1 MHWVGEVHMWAA
13 SARVT
18 KCGGG
23 NDERQHGWEAG
34 RDRGGQGHTGV
45 RLWGAGKGSI
55 YGLTSSLAAFSAAS
69 RRAFSAA
76 AFSAAAFSAAAFS
89 LLA

>member
-45 RLWGAGKGSI
+45 WVMGCGK
-55 YGLTSSLAAFSAAS
+55 FSAAS